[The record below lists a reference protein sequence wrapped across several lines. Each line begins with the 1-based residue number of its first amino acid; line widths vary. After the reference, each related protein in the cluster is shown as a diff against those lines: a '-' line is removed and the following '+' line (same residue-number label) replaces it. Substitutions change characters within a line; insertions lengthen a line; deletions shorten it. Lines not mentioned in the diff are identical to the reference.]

1 MPGSSVVHVID
12 DDEALRESLAFLL
25 GTAHL
30 AVRTYESAMAFLD
43 GLPRAEPGCIITDVR
58 MPGISFLDGLPR
70 AEPGCIIT
78 DVRMPGISGVEL
90 LRRLKSLGVAF
101 PVIVITGHGDVP
113 LAVDAMKL
121 GAVDFLEKPFEDDAL
136 LAAVR
141 SALGRHDQYARREAE
156 KAEIFQRIA
165 SLSAREHQVLDGL
178 VAGNPNKTIA
188 FDLGISPRTVEI
200 YRANVMTK
208 MQAASL
214 SDLVRMALVGGLLTS
229 SSGPEG

>member
-30 AVRTYESAMAFLD
+30 EVRAYESATAFLD
-43 GLPRAEPGCIITDVR
+43 A
-58 MPGISFLDGLPR
+58 LPR

-90 LRRLKSLGVAF
+90 LRRLKSLEAAF

-113 LAVDAMKL
+113 LAVEAMKL

-136 LAAVR
+136 IAAVQ
-141 SALGRHDQYARREAE
+141 SALGRHEHDARRAAK
-156 KAEIFQRIA
+156 KAETFERIA
-165 SLSAREHQVLDGL
+165 SLSARERQVLDGL

-208 MQAASL
+208 MKATSL
-214 SDLVRMALVGGLLTS
+214 SDLVRMALLGGLLS
-229 SSGPEG
+229 ASSGKED